1 MRVLFVGCHCDDIEL
16 GCGGT
21 VHKYVQ
27 AGVDVLCCT
36 FSKVSVFKGQ
46 KIDLSESS
54 KAAMKVLGVSESR
67 YLDFDTNRF
76 PELRQAVW
84 QCVNTLEKTFDP
96 HVVFTNEWDNQQDH
110 ETLFKEVTRNF
121 RRATII
127 SYKAS
132 VRNAPEHSYNLY
144 EELSAENLIAK
155 KSALQ
160 CYYPLYKDLIYFKME
175 NIEAVVR
182 NAGIYV
188 ESEFAEPFSV
198 VKMLC
203 K

>member
-1 MRVLFVGCHCDDIEL
+1 MKVLFVGCHCDDIEL

-27 AGVDVLCCT
+27 AGVDVLCYT
-36 FSKVSVFKGQ
+36 FSRVSVFQGQ
-46 KIDLSESS
+46 DIDLSEASS
-54 KAAMKVLGVSESR
+54 EAMKVLGVDKPK
-67 YLDFDTNRF
+67 YYDFPTNRF
-76 PELRQAVW
+76 HEVRQKVW
-84 QCVNTLEKTFDP
+84 QGLNWLEKMYNPD
-96 HVVFTNEWDNQQDH
+96 VVFTNEWDNQQDH

-132 VRNAPEHSYNLY
+132 VRNAPEHSYNMY
-144 EELSAENLIAK
+144 EELSLENLTAK
-155 KSALQ
+155 KSACQ
-160 CYYPLYKDLIYFKME
+160 CYYPLYKELIYFKME